1 MQGCD
6 EFSAIDLEIHREER
20 MKAMRLMSG
29 GTLAEADIPQP
40 VPGNGEVLVRVYASG
55 VTHEELSWYPT
66 THTKTGAARTSA
78 VPGHEFSGVIAAVGE
93 GVSGF
98 EAGQEIYGMNDW
110 FADGATAE
118 FCVTQVSSIAEKP
131 RKLTQVE
138 ASSVPIAAL
147 TAWQGLFERAK
158 LKAGERVLV
167 HGGSGAVGIFAVQM
181 AKSRGAHVIATASA
195 HNLELVL
202 GLGADEV
209 IDYRQERFEDRVG
222 KVDVVFDTVGGETL
236 ERSWN
241 VLDEDGRM
249 VTIASEVEGTDD
261 PRLKKAFF
269 IVEPN
274 QAQLVEVAKELDAGK
289 LRTIVGATVP
299 LEEAGRA
306 YLGDLTHKGGP
317 GKVIVVVKT

>member
-1 MQGCD
+1 
-6 EFSAIDLEIHREER
+6 
-20 MKAMRLMSG
+20 
-29 GTLAEADIPQP
+29 
-40 VPGNGEVLVRVYASG
+40 
-55 VTHEELSWYPT
+55 
-66 THTKTGAARTSA
+66 
-78 VPGHEFSGVIAAVGE
+78 VGE

-131 RKLTQVE
+131 RKLTHVE

-195 HNLELVL
+195 HNLELVR

-306 YLGDLTHKGGP
+306 YLGDFTHKGGP